1 MKAQFVKVLIKTMI
15 QEYNF
20 MLLKDREGNL
30 KIGEVHNILFKE
42 QLGSTIFIELLDGD
56 GLPGEEIT
64 ARLQHNSK
72 VLADNTHKNGF
83 FFLEVFIFESDP
95 DPDKLE
101 AISTGQFQ
109 NPSGKTF
116 LKCFTINLAANSVER
131 HFKTPR
137 TDFGL
142 TKTITKLFE
151 TEIPNIVADGD
162 LLELVAQ
169 KEQEAKVILQSN
181 IPVITYVLIGI
192 NIIVWSLLTIYS
204 KISGLS
210 YSQLIIDFGAKEN
223 LRILSGQYWRFL
235 TPIFLHANLFH
246 LLINCYSLN
255 AVGALVEKILGRFR
269 FIIVYLCAG
278 IMGNILSFIFSFNPG
293 VGASGSIFG
302 LLGAL
307 LYFGIIKPVLFKSHF
322 GHNIILTILLN
333 LGYGFTIPGI
343 DNFAHIGGL
352 IGGFLASGTV
362 LPANKRRWYTNHLFY
377 LCFTLILALSGLI
390 YGFNN
395 TQNKIVVKIDEL
407 EKLDQAGSWVEAES
421 KAEEILRLKPGNKS
435 VRVYT
440 LWTLAKAQALSGK
453 YSEALVSAK
462 ELTAIDPAN
471 GHYLQGLFYYD
482 MRQYALAREELEQA
496 KKAGAKYEMIDK
508 LLGEIGR
515 LEK

>member
-1 MKAQFVKVLIKTMI
+1 MKAQFVKALIKAMVG
-15 QEYNF
+15 QNNYL
-20 MLLKDREGNL
+20 LLKDRDGNL
-30 KIGEVHNILFKE
+30 KIGEVHNILVKE
-42 QLGSTIFIELLDGD
+42 QLGSAIFIELLDGD
-56 GLPGEEIT
+56 QLSGAEIT
-64 ARLQHNSK
+64 ARLQHNRKFLAESK
-72 VLADNTHKNGF
+72 HKNGF
-83 FFLEVFIFESDP
+83 FFFEIFIFESEP
-95 DPDKLE
+95 DEYRLA
-101 AISTGQFQ
+101 AIQEGQSQ

-116 LKCFTINLAANSVER
+116 LRCLTVNLATNRVER

-137 TDFGL
+137 TDLGL
-142 TKTITKLFE
+142 VKTITHLFA
-151 TEIPNIVADGD
+151 TGIND
-162 LLELVAQ
+162 LITDDDLAELIFK
-169 KEQEAKVILQSN
+169 KEQEYKVPLQSDQ
-181 IPVITYVLIGI
+181 PVLTYVLIGI
-192 NIIVWSLLTIYS
+192 NVIVWSLLTLYS

-223 LRILSGQYWRFL
+223 LRILSGEYWRFL

-255 AVGALVEKILGRFR
+255 AVGLLVEKIFGRFR

-307 LYFGIIKPVLFKSHF
+307 LYFGIIKPALFKSHF

-333 LGYGFTIPGI
+333 LGYGFTVTGI
-343 DNFAHIGGL
+343 DNSAHIGGL
-352 IGGFLASGTV
+352 IGGFLTSGTV
-362 LPANKRRWYTNHLFY
+362 LPSNQKRWYTNRLFY
-377 LCFTLILALSGLI
+377 LCFTLSLILSGLI

-395 TQNKIVVKIDEL
+395 TQNKIVIKINEL

-421 KAEEILRLKPGNKS
+421 KAAEILRLKPGNKG
-435 VRVYT
+435 VQVYT
-440 LWTLAKAQALSGK
+440 RWTLAKAQALSGK

-462 ELTAIDPAN
+462 ELTAVDPAN

-482 MRQYALAREELEQA
+482 IREYDLARDELEQA
-496 KKAGAKYEMIDK
+496 KRFGAKYEMIDG
-508 LLGEIGR
+508 LLEEIGR